1 MNDTQEAVQD
11 FYRTLLMCRSGADR
25 VRMGCA
31 MFDTTRTFARANLRV
46 TSATD
51 DELRVHFFVRTYAGD
66 FDPETVARIST
77 WLSTPRVGVVNR
89 IGLD

>member
-31 MFDTTRTFARANLRV
+31 MFDTARTFARANLQMA
-46 TSATD
+46 SATEG
-51 DELRVHFFVRTYAGD
+51 ELRVRLFVRTYAGD
-66 FDPETVARIST
+66 FDPEMVARIST
-77 WLSTPRVGVVNR
+77 WLSTPRVSVVNR